1 MQQAEIVGFKSNSNA
16 RGLRPVTRISLT
28 EGEFT
33 MTKADIVDKIHANT
47 GLTRDGAFAYL
58 ETVLETIKKTLET
71 SETVKITGFG
81 SFIVKK
87 KNSRNARNPQTGEP
101 ITIAARK
108 ILTFKASTVLKSAMN
123 QASP

>member
-1 MQQAEIVGFKSNSNA
+1 
-16 RGLRPVTRISLT
+16 
-28 EGEFT
+28 
-33 MTKADIVDKIHANT
+33 MTKADIVDSIHANT

-87 KNSRNARNPQTGEP
+87 KTSSNARNPQSGAP

-108 ILTFKASTVLKSAMN
+108 ILTFKASTVLKSAIN